1 MRTIPIEIMGE
12 ARPITF
18 NFTFSIDQKG
28 GTPMNDLKSAYRGC
42 LLGLAVGDAL
52 GEPADKLTWDQIRED
67 FGPLGLMG
75 YAGDN
80 PRITSHTQLCAFTA
94 NGLLL
99 GQTRGQISGKMAPFA
114 RYMALAQKEWAKA
127 QRPHSRQPERT
138 YCWVYWLEQLRRR
151 ACADSRMTDML
162 ASERLGTPEEPI
174 NRLDGSGSLTAA
186 VAAGLFGVD
195 PAPMGADAVALTY
208 GHSTAILSGAIVA
221 DLIHRVVHRRDETLE
236 ELLRRSLA
244 AVEEQFSP
252 RFPKAR
258 TVTAAV
264 AYAMDL
270 ALQRKGS
277 LEMLVC
283 QTAPQVLAGA
293 AYTLMACDHDFDAAM
308 VMAVNHSG
316 RSSAVAALAGA
327 ILGAYLGD
335 EALPAFYVEGLDV
348 VKPLKTLADDLR
360 RGCPTPMDLEWDRKY
375 IQGEP

>member
-1 MRTIPIEIMGE
+1 M
-12 ARPITF
+12 
-18 NFTFSIDQKG
+18 D
-28 GTPMNDLKSAYRGC
+28 DLKSAYRGC

-67 FGPLGLMG
+67 FGPQGLMG

-99 GQTRGQISGKMAPFA
+99 GQTRGQLTGKMAPFA

-138 YCWVYWLEQLRRR
+138 YCWVYWVDQLRRR
-151 ACADSRMTDML
+151 ACGDSRMLEML
-162 ASERLGTPEEPI
+162 AADRLGTPEEPI
-174 NRLDGSGSLTAA
+174 NSLDGSGSLTAA
-186 VAAGLFGVD
+186 VAAGLFGAD
-195 PAPMGADAVALTY
+195 PARLGAEAVALTY
-208 GHSTAILSGAIVA
+208 GHSTALLSGAIVA
-221 DLIHRVVHRRDETLE
+221 DLLHRVIHRRGEALE
-236 ELLRRSLA
+236 KLLRESLA
-244 AVEEQFSP
+244 AIEEQFSP
-252 RFPKAR
+252 QFPKAR

-270 ALQRKGS
+270 GLKRQGS

-293 AYTLMACDHDFDAAM
+293 AYVLMACGDDFDAAM

-316 RSSAVAALAGA
+316 RSANLASLVGA
-327 ILGAYLGD
+327 ILGARLG
-335 EALPAFYVEGLDV
+335 ERALPEFYVDGLDV
-348 VKPLKTLADDLR
+348 VRPLCTLADDLYH
-360 RGCPTPMDLEWDRKY
+360 GCPSPMDLDWDRKY

>member
-1 MRTIPIEIMGE
+1 M
-12 ARPITF
+12 
-18 NFTFSIDQKG
+18 D
-28 GTPMNDLKSAYRGC
+28 DLKSAYRGC

-67 FGPLGLMG
+67 FGPQGLMG

-99 GQTRGQISGKMAPFA
+99 GQTRGQLTGKMAPFA
-114 RYMALAQKEWAKA
+114 RYMALSQKEWAKA

-151 ACADSRMTDML
+151 ACTDSRMLDML
-162 ASERLGTPEEPI
+162 NADRLGTPEEPI

-195 PAPMGADAVALTY
+195 APRMGADAVALTY
-208 GHSTAILSGAIVA
+208 GHSTAILSGAILA
-221 DLIHRVVHRRDETLE
+221 DLIHRVVRRRGESLE
-236 ELLRRSLA
+236 QLLRQSLA
-244 AVEEQFSP
+244 ATDEAFSP
-252 RFPKAR
+252 AFPKAR

-270 ALQRKGS
+270 ALQRKGN

-293 AYTLMACDHDFDAAM
+293 AYVLTACGADFDAAM

-316 RSSAVAALAGA
+316 RSGAVAALVGA
-327 ILGAYLGD
+327 VLGAYLG
-335 EALPAFYVEGLDV
+335 EAALPEFYVEGLDV
-348 VKPLKTLADDLR
+348 VNPLRTLADDLR

>member
-1 MRTIPIEIMGE
+1 
-12 ARPITF
+12 
-18 NFTFSIDQKG
+18 
-28 GTPMNDLKSAYRGC
+28 MNDLKSAYRGC

-151 ACADSRMTDML
+151 ACADSRMLEML
-162 ASERLGTPEEPI
+162 DADCLGTPEEPI

-252 RFPKAR
+252 RFSKAR

-270 ALQRKGS
+270 AIQRKGS

-293 AYTLMACDHDFDAAM
+293 AYVLLSCGDDFDAAM

-348 VKPLKTLADDLR
+348 VNPLRTLADDLR
-360 RGCPTPMDLEWDRKY
+360 RGCPSAMDLDWDRKY